1 MKKKIIISLIT
12 IASTILAF
20 LGIYYFGLPALS
32 GQNFGFLLLIFI
44 LLGVVLSLV
53 FMCVEEKVLAWNRK
67 KGRLTYCAHR
77 VNKATGKME
86 KYESDIE
93 NKYKYYPFKIVGLTA
108 SVALVFGMIVGVC
121 STPLFQAKRY
131 AKQLNI
137 EDGTSEEFNEEFKF
151 DGDVLLPILD
161 KELAF
166 KAAQAKLSTYGSQYT
181 IDSTNFTIIS
191 VNRDGKDEL
200 VRVTPLEYSDIF
212 VSMNKN
218 THGSIGY
225 IEVNV
230 VTKETKLVEVEGGMK
245 YMPSAI
251 FNYDLNR
258 HIRFHYPSVLYN
270 ETYFEID
277 DEGNPYWVVPTYKN
291 EITLYQGGTPT
302 GTIIVNPVN
311 GDIDRYKLGEEP
323 SWVDR
328 VVEVELMEKQATN
341 ALRYKN
347 GFFNTI
353 FGSKKEVFQV
363 SDGYNYFI
371 KNGQTH
377 YVSCI
382 TSPNEADQTSIGFL
396 TINLKTKEAKKYMIP
411 GITEMRAREIATLH
425 ESVKAQNLDATW
437 PILMNYKG
445 VPTYFLVLKN
455 DVQPCKMVLLDVET
469 GISIAMGDTMDE
481 VKSKYDKLI
490 NNSSSSIEN
499 EVKELTSVVTRVQ
512 IFGDDIY
519 FMLEGVEDK
528 YFIVEKSVSLDA
540 MFLKEADK
548 VKITYVE
555 YEGYNFV
562 KTLVKVA

>member
-53 FMCVEEKVLAWNRK
+53 FMFVEEKVLAWNRK
-67 KGRLTYCAHR
+67 KGRVTYYAHR

-218 THGSIGY
+218 THG
-225 IEVNV
+225 
-230 VTKETKLVEVEGGMK
+230 
-245 YMPSAI
+245 
-251 FNYDLNR
+251 
-258 HIRFHYPSVLYN
+258 
-270 ETYFEID
+270 
-277 DEGNPYWVVPTYKN
+277 
-291 EITLYQGGTPT
+291 
-302 GTIIVNPVN
+302 
-311 GDIDRYKLGEEP
+311 
-323 SWVDR
+323 
-328 VVEVELMEKQATN
+328 
-341 ALRYKN
+341 
-347 GFFNTI
+347 
-353 FGSKKEVFQV
+353 
-363 SDGYNYFI
+363 
-371 KNGQTH
+371 
-377 YVSCI
+377 
-382 TSPNEADQTSIGFL
+382 
-396 TINLKTKEAKKYMIP
+396 
-411 GITEMRAREIATLH
+411 
-425 ESVKAQNLDATW
+425 
-437 PILMNYKG
+437 
-445 VPTYFLVLKN
+445 
-455 DVQPCKMVLLDVET
+455 
-469 GISIAMGDTMDE
+469 
-481 VKSKYDKLI
+481 
-490 NNSSSSIEN
+490 
-499 EVKELTSVVTRVQ
+499 
-512 IFGDDIY
+512 
-519 FMLEGVEDK
+519 
-528 YFIVEKSVSLDA
+528 
-540 MFLKEADK
+540 
-548 VKITYVE
+548 
-555 YEGYNFV
+555 
-562 KTLVKVA
+562 